1 MVKCKS
7 GNHEWF
13 FKEDA
18 EKCCNGYRRV
28 LVIGDTR
35 ECNGIGKEPLP
46 GGSRY
51 GYKWEHI

>member
-1 MVKCKS
+1 MVKCKL

-18 EKCCNGYRRV
+18 EKCSNGFRRV
-28 LVIGDTR
+28 LVIGDIR
-35 ECNGIGKEPLP
+35 ESNRIGKEPLP

-51 GYKWEHI
+51 GYKWEQI